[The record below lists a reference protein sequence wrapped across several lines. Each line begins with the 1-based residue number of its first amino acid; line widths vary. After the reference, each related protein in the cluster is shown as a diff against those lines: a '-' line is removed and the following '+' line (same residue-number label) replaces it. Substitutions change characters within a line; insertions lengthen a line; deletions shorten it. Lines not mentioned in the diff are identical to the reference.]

1 MPGRVGGGIMTGNG
15 GNGIVGGV
23 DGLPLV
29 LLISDSP
36 ISDNSTDSSSNSF
49 KSGSGDGSKGW
60 ESSIAGIIIFSRP
73 VKIRREA
80 RARST
85 VPPAILCVIST
96 SPWRIRKTI
105 EPRIKA
111 TQLISLV
118 RETMPLPAPTGG
130 GMSSH

>member
-1 MPGRVGGGIMTGNG
+1 MTGRVGGGIMTGNG
-15 GNGIVGGV
+15 GNGIVGNV

-29 LLISDSP
+29 LLISDSSVT
-36 ISDNSTDSSSNSF
+36 INSTDSSSNSF
-49 KSGSGDGSKGW
+49 NSGSGDGSKVWG
-60 ESSIAGIIIFSRP
+60 SFIAGIIIFSRP

-118 RETMPLPAPTGG
+118 RETMPLPASTRG

>member
-1 MPGRVGGGIMTGNG
+1 MTGNG

-80 RARST
+80 RQEVLFLRLFS
-85 VPPAILCVIST
+85 VSYQPPPGESERLS
-96 SPWRIRKTI
+96 
-105 EPRIKA
+105 
-111 TQLISLV
+111 SLGLK
-118 RETMPLPAPTGG
+118 PPN
-130 GMSSH
+130 